1 MGCTGEA
8 QCRVARETEQHE
20 PRSAGALP
28 CVQLLEPP
36 TNVEGGLKGGW
47 RPEKKAGWGGA
58 DPGAEIRG
66 EREIG
71 IVEKED
77 RGSLAPLINES
88 GQSGQNPPSEEPRL
102 WSNK

>member
-1 MGCTGEA
+1 ME
-8 QCRVARETEQHE
+8 ARE
-20 PRSAGALP
+20 
-28 CVQLLEPP
+28 
-36 TNVEGGLKGGW
+36 EGWGG
-47 RPEKKAGWGGA
+47 GGA

-77 RGSLAPLINES
+77 GGLLAPLINES

-102 WSNK
+102 GSNK